1 MAMMNKTAEQASFFE
16 QLENTLQSDGIPAA
30 LDRLESTLREQKEYH
45 LLFDALILKK
55 RYEMELPLVPR
66 GRLTD
71 LPDNLQR
78 EFEEHYVE
86 MCRTVGDLYLE
97 EGNIPHAWLYLNTIS
112 EPQKVSDAI
121 NSISADDVSEEV
133 IDVAFQQGANPK
145 KGYEFILSRY
155 GTCSAIT
162 VYEQLSQ
169 ADDATK
175 SSCAQLLLKQ
185 LHGDLIESLRRDIEN
200 QEETLPDSHII
211 SELIDGRDWL
221 FGEMSYHVDTSHL
234 SSVVRIGRILK
245 DPEDLQRLLELTHYG
260 RRLSSHFQFPG
271 EEPFE
276 QTYEDYAMWYRTL
289 MGENVDDGVKHFTDK
304 LKEPSEEDAGYNP
317 TAEVVIDLLSRLGKI
332 DQAIEIS
339 LKYVEPGNA
348 ESSGET
354 DLGALCRKA
363 GNYQGLR
370 DHSEKHGDLVNY
382 AAAMV
387 EQSRIES

>member
-1 MAMMNKTAEQASFFE
+1 MMNKSAEQASFFE

-155 GTCSAIT
+155 GTSSAIT
-162 VYEQLSQ
+162 V
-169 ADDATK
+169 
-175 SSCAQLLLKQ
+175 
-185 LHGDLIESLRRDIEN
+185 
-200 QEETLPDSHII
+200 
-211 SELIDGRDWL
+211 
-221 FGEMSYHVDTSHL
+221 
-234 SSVVRIGRILK
+234 
-245 DPEDLQRLLELTHYG
+245 
-260 RRLSSHFQFPG
+260 
-271 EEPFE
+271 
-276 QTYEDYAMWYRTL
+276 
-289 MGENVDDGVKHFTDK
+289 
-304 LKEPSEEDAGYNP
+304 
-317 TAEVVIDLLSRLGKI
+317 
-332 DQAIEIS
+332 
-339 LKYVEPGNA
+339 
-348 ESSGET
+348 
-354 DLGALCRKA
+354 
-363 GNYQGLR
+363 
-370 DHSEKHGDLVNY
+370 
-382 AAAMV
+382 
-387 EQSRIES
+387 